1 MSFRHVMLEWSNIIT
16 KFSAN
21 KQNLISLSIFMY
33 VAMATAHTSA
43 KLSKKKLN
51 SGLLTR
57 VLSFWRPK
65 DEGFPKKT

>member
-43 KLSKKKLN
+43 KLS
-51 SGLLTR
+51 
-57 VLSFWRPK
+57 
-65 DEGFPKKT
+65 EKKTEFWVVNSRVVILATKG